1 MDVELQAASESS
13 KNSRTTTSAPSEE
26 IISKTVRSLPSYDM
40 EAMGIGQQGLLL
52 DALLETLP
60 LAIRKFDD
68 LQKTVARARK
78 EKAVLDDQVCEL
90 ERWISDLKRKKTA
103 TRGALWIKE
112 ELLRD
117 AEGQEQIMNE
127 AIQSGKREREKI
139 ERSLR
144 SNRTTFSRGALRI

>member
-1 MDVELQAASESS
+1 M
-13 KNSRTTTSAPSEE
+13 
-26 IISKTVRSLPSYDM
+26 
-40 EAMGIGQQGLLL
+40 
-52 DALLETLP
+52 
-60 LAIRKFDD
+60 
-68 LQKTVARARK
+68 
-78 EKAVLDDQVCEL
+78 CEL